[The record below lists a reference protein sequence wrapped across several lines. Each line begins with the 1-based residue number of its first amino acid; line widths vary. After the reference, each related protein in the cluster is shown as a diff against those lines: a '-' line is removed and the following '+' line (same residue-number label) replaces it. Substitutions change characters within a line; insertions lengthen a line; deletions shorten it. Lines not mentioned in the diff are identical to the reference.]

1 MRISDWSSDV
11 CSSDLKRK
19 IEALRPIE
27 IISVTGDR
35 IMGGWNL
42 VDKVQIGGFSIT
54 NLPVVFADVS
64 PFHQLHL
71 DNKPALLLGMDVL
84 QRFDRIAVDFGRKR
98 VPFLLP
104 DGLRSE
110 ERRLRQECV
119 NTCRYRL
126 SQSH

>member
-1 MRISDWSSDV
+1 
-11 CSSDLKRK
+11 
-19 IEALRPIE
+19 
-27 IISVTGDR
+27 
-35 IMGGWNL
+35 MGGWNL

-98 VPFLLP
+98 VHFLLP
-104 DGLRSE
+104 DSVAAE
-110 ERRLRQECV
+110 SPRLA
-119 NTCRYRL
+119 TGYRPRKL
-126 SQSH
+126 PAKAHFDTFARLNIRPGGHANKPPPPL